1 MILKLISILGKETDC
16 INHNIKI
23 SNHQTYHSVM
33 PIYISGTEDF
43 FLEDSD
49 ITCRDDN
56 TSHDHQI
63 YGSDLNKNHFIN
75 NCTFRGGV
83 GQCVHYYSSYENGTT
98 VKYPDIFFTENLTV
112 KNCNFIETN
121 CAIIIGNRHF
131 SINVD
136 GCNFKRTKPALSGGQ
151 QPVLAIWRGG
161 IATISNCVFDC
172 YDQTLLTGMNGAIG
186 NYEDWEDITS
196 KIIFKNNHI
205 ITIRECFFPT
215 NTYTEYYIYDNV
227 FEQVGVLIGKYD
239 HELSYNIYRF
249 VNNKF
254 YWPGTAQEKFSI
266 RNETV
271 KILLKDNIFYSK
283 TPVTGYFMYNA
294 EYHPAQEVWIN
305 NYFKNFLNHEKISSS
320 SNKRMINN
328 IFEEDID
335 IDASI

>member
-1 MILKLISILGKETDC
+1 MILKLMDILGKETDC

-33 PIYISGTEDF
+33 PIYISTTENF

-83 GQCVHYYSSYENGTT
+83 GQCIHYYSSYENGTT
-98 VKYPDIFFTENLTV
+98 IKYPDIFFTENLTV

-136 GCNFKRTKPALSGGQ
+136 NCNFKRTKPALAGGE

-172 YDQTLLTGMNGAIG
+172 YDQTLLTGLNGAIG
-186 NYEDWEDITS
+186 SYEDWEDITS
-196 KIIFKNNHI
+196 KVIFKNNHI
-205 ITIRECFFPT
+205 LAIKECFFP
-215 NTYTEYYIYDNV
+215 NVKYITYDIYNNV
-227 FEQVGVLIGKYD
+227 FEQVGVLLGYYSQNNANTIF
-239 HELSYNIYRF
+239 NF

-254 YWPGTAQEKFSI
+254 YWPITAKEKFSI
-266 RNETV
+266 RDNTV
-271 KILLKDNIFYSK
+271 KVLLRNNIFHSE
-283 TPVTGYFMYNA
+283 TAFNGYFMYNA
-294 EYHPAQEVWIN
+294 GYHPAQEIWIN
-305 NYFKNFLNHEKISSS
+305 NYFKGFLNHEKISSS
-320 SNKRMINN
+320 SNKRMIDNT
-328 IFEEDID
+328 FEENID
-335 IDASI
+335 VDPSV